1 MSRVRTVALVV
12 LALACLSWPRPEAPA
27 ADAPRPRR
35 EARAALPPSP
45 AVEAVR
51 ARIARHAI
59 GLTPREQN
67 HLAAVI
73 VREAARH
80 GLPVE
85 LVIAVMHVESRF
97 HAFARSDK
105 GALGLMQVMPAT
117 GAEIAAGAGVDWH
130 GPRTLFDPEQNVR
143 LGVAYLAWLERRFDD
158 LPAVLTAYNA
168 GPGNVAGRLR
178 RGESTDGRY
187 ARDVL
192 TVYGARRPGS

>member
-1 MSRVRTVALVV
+1 MSRIRSIALVV
-12 LALACLSWPRPEAPA
+12 FALACLSSPRAERSAPEFARPARAAQRAAAPA
-27 ADAPRPRR
+27 AD
-35 EARAALPPSP
+35 
-45 AVEAVR
+45 VEAVR
-51 ARIARHAI
+51 ARIARYATA
-59 GLTPREQN
+59 LTPREQSD
-67 HLAAVI
+67 LAAVI
-73 VREAARH
+73 VRESTRQ
-80 GLPVE
+80 GVPVD

-143 LGVAYLAWLERRFDD
+143 LGVAYLAWLERQFGDVH
-158 LPAVLTAYNA
+158 AVLTAYNA
-168 GPGNVAGRLR
+168 GPGTVAGRLR

>member
-12 LALACLSWPRPEAPA
+12 SALACLSWPRPEPPSA
-27 ADAPRPRR
+27 AAPRRQ
-35 EARAALPPSP
+35 RAAHAAQAASP
-45 AVEAVR
+45 TVVAVR
-51 ARIARHAI
+51 ARIARYATA
-59 GLTPREQN
+59 LTPREQSD
-67 HLAAVI
+67 LAAVI
-73 VREAARH
+73 VRESARH
-80 GLPVE
+80 GVPVD

-158 LPAVLTAYNA
+158 LPAVLAAYNA
-168 GPGNVAGRLR
+168 GPGAVASRLR
-178 RGESTDGRY
+178 QGRPLPAQY

-192 TVYGARRPGS
+192 TIYGARRPGS